1 MNDCLFIS
9 KFTSREIEKIG
20 RLLACYEALKSK
32 KQVKNEVIVCFLV
45 CCLYDLS
52 SIFTCNSIAKALS
65 LRANKH
71 AFEEEKQYY

>member
-1 MNDCLFIS
+1 MS
-9 KFTSREIEKIG
+9 YTPKFTSCEIEKIG
-20 RLLACYEALKSK
+20 RLLACYEALKNK

-45 CCLYDLS
+45 CCLHDLS

-65 LRANKH
+65 LRAKLH